1 MLKFRIIVVGKVWI
15 YVPTTNPALL
25 ALIAP
30 RCELTG
36 ENNPERGIPLTSS
49 DNSGP
54 RKSVRI
60 LILTRLLLK
69 GGYARI
75 HPIDLLTSLFSVDL
89 FDPTIDFIDLT
100 C

>member
-36 ENNPERGIPLTSS
+36 ENNPERGIPLTTVAQGS
-49 DNSGP
+49 
-54 RKSVRI
+54 
-60 LILTRLLLK
+60 RL
-69 GGYARI
+69 G
-75 HPIDLLTSLFSVDL
+75 F
-89 FDPTIDFIDLT
+89 
-100 C
+100 